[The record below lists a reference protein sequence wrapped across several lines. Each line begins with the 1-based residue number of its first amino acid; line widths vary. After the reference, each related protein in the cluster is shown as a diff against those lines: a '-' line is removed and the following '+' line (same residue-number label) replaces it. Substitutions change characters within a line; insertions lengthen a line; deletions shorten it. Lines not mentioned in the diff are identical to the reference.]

1 MNPILKK
8 LSEENDVLR
17 FTLSNINVSLANAI
31 RRTILNDI
39 PVIVLGTD
47 IYQDNKCKIKTNT
60 GRLHNE
66 LVKQRLSSI
75 PVHISNEKEME
86 TFPNEYI
93 LEIDI
98 QNNTETMMI
107 ITTEDFKIKHKE
119 SGKYMSN
126 DEVRTIFPANQ
137 LTQSYIDFI
146 RLRPKIG
153 SSIPGE
159 HISLVCDFT
168 VSTAKVNGMYS
179 VVSKCAYANTP
190 DLKKIDDVWD
200 KMREKLVSEETTK
213 DEIEFEKKNFYLL
226 DAQRHFEENSYDFV
240 IQTIGQ
246 IENKQLV
253 KKACSILRN
262 KFSDIINGLESDIV
276 PITMSE
282 TTIENCYDITLE
294 NEDYTVGKVL
304 EYILYEKFYNGEEI
318 FSFCGFKKLHPHDVD
333 SKIRIAYKLPTDKH
347 MLRQHVKMSCVLA
360 IEVFDKINKI
370 F

>member
-1 MNPILKK
+1 MNPVLKK
-8 LSEENDVLR
+8 ISEENDVLR

-39 PVIVLGTD
+39 PVVVLGTE

-66 LVKQRLSSI
+66 LIKQRLSSI
-75 PVHISNEKEME
+75 PVHISNAKEIE
-86 TFPNEYI
+86 SFPNEYVM
-93 LEIDI
+93 EIDI
-98 QNNTETMMI
+98 QNTTETMMI
-107 ITTEDFKIKHKE
+107 LTSEDFKIKHIE
-119 SGKYMSN
+119 SGKYMSR

-137 LTQSYIDFI
+137 MTQSYIDFI

-153 SSIPGE
+153 ISIPGE

-168 VSTAKVNGMYS
+168 VSTAKVSGTYS

-190 DLKKIDDVWD
+190 NLTKIDDAWD
-200 KMREKLVSEETTK
+200 KVRERLVSEEITK
-213 DEIEFEKKNFYLL
+213 EEIEFEKKNYYLL
-226 DAQRHFEENSYDFV
+226 DAQRQFEADSFDFV

-246 IENKQLV
+246 YENKDLII
-253 KKACSILRN
+253 KACSILYA
-262 KFSDIINGLESDIV
+262 KFGDMIHGLESDIV

-294 NEDYTVGKVL
+294 NEDYTMGKVL
-304 EYILYEKFYNGEEI
+304 EYIIYEKFYMGEEI
-318 FSFCGFKKLHPHDVD
+318 FSFCGFKKLHPHDSD
-333 SKIRIAYKLPTDKH
+333 SRIRIAYKLPTDKH
-347 MLRQHVKMSCVLA
+347 MLRQHLKMTCVLA
-360 IEVFDKINKI
+360 MEVFDKILKM